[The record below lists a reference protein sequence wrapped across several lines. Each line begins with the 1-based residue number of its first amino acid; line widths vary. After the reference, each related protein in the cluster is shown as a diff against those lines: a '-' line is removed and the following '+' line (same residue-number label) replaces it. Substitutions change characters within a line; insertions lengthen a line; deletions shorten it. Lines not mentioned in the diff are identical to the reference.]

1 VPIQLQEFPRLS
13 VPKLLFP
20 MRVELQLLPSLA
32 VPNVE
37 LPMVV
42 WLHVEPVRELLPKV
56 VFPIVLYVLPSEQ
69 VVIVPNVV
77 QDACAEA
84 LITSVERAIT
94 KYFIFGPSFVGYWIG
109 HTSF

>member
-1 VPIQLQEFPRLS
+1 
-13 VPKLLFP
+13 

-56 VFPIVLYVLPSEQ
+56 VFPIVLYVLPSVQ
-69 VVIVPNVV
+69 VVIVPKVV
-77 QDACAEA
+77 QEACAEA

-94 KYFIFGPSFVGYWIG
+94 KYFIVGPSFVGHWIG
-109 HTSF
+109 THYFSALPMYRNDIKEALIAQA